1 VRLTLAEVVS
11 EEEFGLVLRSGSP
24 AALTRPVAGAETVEA
39 DRPEEL
45 TARDYIMLTTGVRL
59 RGNPELQRQLVVES
73 EARGMAALGFGVGL
87 VFRSIPRALLEEA
100 RARDFPVF
108 EVPFEVPFRDIIAF
122 INRSYLSDDFHS
134 LKRTVALQNTLLG
147 AMGESRPEES
157 LVGRLATIVG
167 GAVLFRPGGAVVA
180 DAGVVPVGAI
190 WAEIARPGGC
200 PDVSKADVS
209 KADVFEA
216 EGLEVSASPILV
228 DGEVRFWLALAGRP
242 GEVTSVLVGPI
253 VEVAERLLRL
263 IDLARDVRAME
274 ERVRRGELL
283 NDLLDEQ
290 RAREVSPERL
300 ELFGF
305 GAKGPWRVALL
316 AVDADG
322 DEVVRLIG
330 NAAAST
336 GTPHLLGLHHGDVAL
351 VVEGHGE
358 LLEAWT
364 ANLVAA
370 GLAVRAALGRA
381 VETPSRLVDSRGDA
395 LLALDFLDRTGA
407 APGRVLR
414 FEDFE
419 LIDALLSAADPA
431 ELRARVDLVLEPLRE
446 HPQLLE
452 TLVAYLAA
460 DQNVNA
466 AAETLHVHPNSL
478 RYRLGR
484 VEELLGRSVRS
495 PATLADLYVAFRA
508 ETRIGPL

>member
-1 VRLTLAEVVS
+1 M
-11 EEEFGLVLRSGSP
+11 
-24 AALTRPVAGAETVEA
+24 AGAETVEA

-73 EARGMAALGFGVGL
+73 EARGVAALGFGVGL

-122 INRSYLSDDFHS
+122 INRSYLSDDFSS

-147 AMGESRPEES
+147 AMGESRPEEA

-180 DAGVVPVGAI
+180 DAGTVPVGAI
-190 WAEIARPGGC
+190 WDEIARRGGGH
-200 PDVSKADVS
+200 A
-209 KADVFEA
+209 VFSTD
-216 EGLEVSASPILV
+216 GLEVAASPILV
-228 DGEVRFWLALAGRP
+228 EGEVRFWLALAGRP
-242 GEVTSVLVGPI
+242 GEVTSVLAGPV

-263 IDLARDVRAME
+263 IDLAHDVRIME

-300 ELFGF
+300 ELFGV
-305 GAKGPWRVALL
+305 AKGPWRVALL
-316 AVDADG
+316 SVGQDAG
-322 DEVVRLIG
+322 RGAPPAGQLG
-330 NAAAST
+330 RGT
-336 GTPHLLGLHHGDVAL
+336 GTPHLLGLHHGHVAL
-351 VVEGHGE
+351 VVEGEGK

-364 ANLVAA
+364 ANLAAA
-370 GLAVRAALGRA
+370 GLPVRAAIGRA
-381 VETPSRLVDSRGDA
+381 VESPSRLVDSRGDA
-395 LLALDFLDRTGA
+395 RLALDFLDRTGA
-407 APGRVLR
+407 AAGRVLR

-419 LIDALLSAADPA
+419 LIDALLSAADPV
-431 ELRARVDLVLEPLRE
+431 ELRARVDLILDPLRD

-452 TLVAYLAA
+452 TLAAYLAA
-460 DQNVNA
+460 DQNVNT
-466 AAETLHVHPNSL
+466 AAEALHVHPNSL
-478 RYRLGR
+478 RYRLGPGGGAAR
-484 VEELLGRSVRS
+484 TVAAEPGDDGRSVR
-495 PATLADLYVAFRA
+495 RA
-508 ETRIGPL
+508 AGRDPVRVLCKNSKGGRSGLRRPLFPDPSVGRRMGR

>member
-1 VRLTLAEVVS
+1 MRLILAEVVS

-24 AALTRPVAGAETVEA
+24 AALARPVAGAETVEA

-45 TARDYIMLTTGVRL
+45 TARDHIMFTTGVRL

-73 EARGMAALGFGVGL
+73 EARGVAALGFGVGL
-87 VFRSIPRALLEEA
+87 VFRSTPRALLEEA

-122 INRSYLSDDFHS
+122 VNRSSLSDDLHS

-147 AMGESRPEES
+147 AMGESRPEAA

-180 DAGVVPVGAI
+180 DAGAVPVPAI
-190 WAEIARPGGC
+190 WDEIARRGGGH
-200 PDVSKADVS
+200 
-209 KADVFEA
+209 DVFA
-216 EGLEVSASPILV
+216 AGGSEVSASPILV

-242 GEVTSVLVGPI
+242 GEVTSVLVGPV

-263 IDLARDVRAME
+263 IDLARDVGVME

-283 NDLLDEQ
+283 NDLLDGQ

-305 GAKGPWRVALL
+305 SAKGPWRVALL
-316 AVDADG
+316 AAG
-322 DEVVRLIG
+322 AARDEAIRLVA
-330 NAAAST
+330 NSAAST
-336 GTPHLLGLHHGDVAL
+336 GTPHLVGLHHGHVAL
-351 VVEGHGE
+351 VVEGDGA

-364 ANLVAA
+364 ANLA
-370 GLAVRAALGRA
+370 GAGVPVRAALGRA
-381 VETPSRLVDSRGDA
+381 VETPSRLVDSGGDA
-395 LLALDFLDRTGA
+395 LLALDFLERTGA
-407 APGRVLR
+407 AAGQVLR

-419 LIDALLSAADPA
+419 LVDALLSAADPA
-431 ELRARVDLVLEPLRE
+431 ELRARVDLVLDPLRD
-446 HPQLLE
+446 HPPLLE
-452 TLVAYLAA
+452 SLAAYLDA

-466 AAETLHVHPNSL
+466 AAEALHVHPNSL

-484 VEELLGRSVRS
+484 VEELLGRSVRN
-495 PATLADLYVAFRA
+495 PATLADLYVALRA
-508 ETRIGPL
+508 ETRFGSL

>member
-24 AALTRPVAGAETVEA
+24 AALSRPVVGAETVEA

-45 TARDYIMLTTGVRL
+45 TARDYIMLTTGIRL
-59 RGNPELQRQLVVES
+59 RGNPALQRQLVIES
-73 EARGMAALGFGVGL
+73 EARGVAAVGFGVGL
-87 VFRSIPRALLEEA
+87 VFRSTPRALLEEA

-122 INRSYLSDDFHS
+122 INRSYLSDDFSS

-147 AMGESRPEES
+147 AMGESRPEEA

-180 DAGVVPVGAI
+180 DAGRVPVAAI
-190 WAEIARPGGC
+190 WDHIARQGGGQE
-200 PDVSKADVS
+200 
-209 KADVFEA
+209 VFPVD
-216 EGLEVSASPILV
+216 GLEVSASPILV
-228 DGEVRFWLALAGRP
+228 EGALRFWLALAGPP
-242 GEVTSVLVGPI
+242 GEVTSVLAGPV

-263 IDLARDVRAME
+263 IDLAHEVRIME

-300 ELFGF
+300 ELFGV
-305 GAKGPWRVALL
+305 AKGPWRVALL
-316 AVDADG
+316 SVGSAQEEAL
-322 DEVVRLIG
+322 RLIA
-330 NAAAST
+330 NSAAST
-336 GTPHLLGLHHGDVAL
+336 GTPHLLGLHHGRVAL
-351 VVEGHGE
+351 VVQGGGE
-358 LLEAWT
+358 LLETWT
-364 ANLVAA
+364 ANLAAA
-370 GLAVRAALGRA
+370 GLPVRAALGRA

-395 LLALDFLDRTGA
+395 RLALDFLDRTGA
-407 APGRVLR
+407 RPGRVLR

-419 LIDALLSAADPA
+419 LIDALLSCADPGD
-431 ELRARVDLVLEPLRE
+431 LRARVDLVLDPLRD

-452 TLVAYLAA
+452 TLAAYLAA
-460 DQNVNA
+460 EQNVNT
-466 AAETLHVHPNSL
+466 AAEALHVHPNSL

-484 VEELLGRSVRS
+484 VEELLGRSLRN
-495 PATLADLYVAFRA
+495 PATMADLYVALRA
-508 ETRIGPL
+508 ETRFGPL

>member
-45 TARDYIMLTTGVRL
+45 SARDYIMFTTGVRL

-73 EARGMAALGFGVGL
+73 QTRGVAALGFGVGL
-87 VFRSIPRALLEEA
+87 VFRSVPRALLEEA

-108 EVPFEVPFRDIIAF
+108 EVPFEVPFRDIIGF
-122 INRSYLSDDFHS
+122 INRSHLSDDFYS

-147 AMGESRPEES
+147 AAGESRPEQA

-180 DAGVVPVGAI
+180 DAGEVPVVAI
-190 WAEIARPGGC
+190 WDEIVRQGGAG
-200 PDVSKADVS
+200 PSTLK
-209 KADVFEA
+209 KNRVFEA
-216 EGLEVSASPILV
+216 DGSEVSTSPILV
-228 DGEVRFWLALAGRP
+228 EGEVRFWLALAGRP
-242 GEVTSVLVGPI
+242 GEVTSVLVGPV

-263 IDLARDVRAME
+263 IDLARDVGVME

-283 NDLLDEQ
+283 HDLLDEQ

-305 GAKGPWRVALL
+305 SAKGPWRVALL
-316 AVDADG
+316 AVGAAL
-322 DEVVRLIG
+322 DEAVRLVG

-336 GTPHLLGLHHGDVAL
+336 GTPHLLGLHHGRVAL
-351 VVEGHGE
+351 VVEGDAGP
-358 LLEAWT
+358 LEAWA
-364 ANLVAA
+364 ANLAAA
-370 GLAVRAALGRA
+370 GLPVRAALGRA
-381 VETPSRLVDSRGDA
+381 VETPARLVDSRCDA
-395 LLALDFLDRTGA
+395 ILALDFLDRTGA

-414 FEDFE
+414 FEDFD
-419 LIDALLSAADPA
+419 LLDALLSAADPA
-431 ELRARVDLVLEPLRE
+431 ELRARVDLVLDPLRG

-452 TLVAYLAA
+452 TLVAYLSA

-466 AAETLHVHPNSL
+466 AAEALHVHPNSL

-484 VEELLGRSVRS
+484 VEELLGRTLRS
-495 PATLADLYVAFRA
+495 PATLADLYVALRA
-508 ETRIGPL
+508 ETRLRPS

>member
-1 VRLTLAEVVS
+1 MRLTLAEVVS

-45 TARDYIMLTTGVRL
+45 SARDYIMFTTGVRL

-73 EARGMAALGFGVGL
+73 QARGVAALGFGVGL

-100 RARDFPVF
+100 RARDFPAF

-122 INRSYLSDDFHS
+122 INRSHLSDDFYS

-147 AMGESRPEES
+147 AVGESRPEQG

-180 DAGVVPVGAI
+180 DAGVVPVAAI
-190 WAEIARPGGC
+190 WDEIARQGG
-200 PDVSKADVS
+200 A
-209 KADVFEA
+209 ARHLFEA
-216 EGLEVSASPILV
+216 DGSEVSTSPILV
-228 DGEVRFWLALAGRP
+228 EGEVRFWLALAGRP
-242 GEVTSVLVGPI
+242 GEVTSVLVGPV

-263 IDLARDVRAME
+263 IDLARDVGVME

-283 NDLLDEQ
+283 HDLLDEE

-305 GAKGPWRVALL
+305 SAKGPWRVALL
-316 AVDADG
+316 AVGAAL
-322 DEVVRLIG
+322 DEAVRLVG

-336 GTPHLLGLHHGDVAL
+336 GTPHLLGLHQGRVAL
-351 VVEGHGE
+351 VVEGDAGP
-358 LLEAWT
+358 LEAWA
-364 ANLVAA
+364 ANLAAA
-370 GLAVRAALGRA
+370 GLPVRAALGRA
-381 VETPSRLVDSRGDA
+381 VESPARLVDSRCDA
-395 LLALDFLDRTGA
+395 VLALDFLDRTEA

-431 ELRARVDLVLEPLRE
+431 ELRARVDLVLDPLRG

-452 TLVAYLAA
+452 TLVAYLSA

-466 AAETLHVHPNSL
+466 AAEALHVHPNSL

-484 VEELLGRSVRS
+484 VEELLGRTLRS
-495 PATLADLYVAFRA
+495 PATLADLYVALRA
-508 ETRIGPL
+508 ETRSRPL

>member
-1 VRLTLAEVVS
+1 MRLTLAEVLS

-24 AALTRPVAGAETVEA
+24 AALARPVAGAETVEA

-45 TARDYIMLTTGVRL
+45 TARDYIMLTTGIRL
-59 RGNPELQRQLVVES
+59 RRNPELQRQLVALS
-73 EARGMAALGFGVGL
+73 QARGVAALGFGVGL

-122 INRSYLSDDFHS
+122 INRSYLSDDFYS

-147 AMGESRPEES
+147 AIGETRPEEA

-167 GAVLFRPGGAVVA
+167 GAVLYRPGGAVLA
-180 DAGVVPVGAI
+180 EAGVVPVAAI
-190 WAEIARPGGC
+190 WDRIVQREVVQGAGG
-200 PDVSKADVS
+200 A
-209 KADVFEA
+209 AVFEA
-216 EGLEVSASPILV
+216 DGSEVSATPILV
-228 DGEVRFWLALAGRP
+228 EGEVRFWLALAGRA
-242 GEVTSVLVGPI
+242 GSVTPVLVGPV

-263 IDLARDVRAME
+263 IDLARYAGMME

-283 NDLLDEQ
+283 NDLLDDQ

-305 GAKGPWRVALL
+305 GKGPWRVALL
-316 AVDADG
+316 SVEG
-322 DEVVRLIG
+322 SREEGLRLIG
-330 NAAAST
+330 NSAAST
-336 GTPHLLGLHHGDVAL
+336 GTPHLLGVHHGHLAL
-351 VVEGHGE
+351 VLEGDGA
-358 LLEAWT
+358 LLEVWA
-364 ANLVAA
+364 ANLAAA
-370 GLAVRAALGRA
+370 GVLVRGALGRA
-381 VETPSRLVDSRGDA
+381 ADTPSGLVESRCDARLA
-395 LLALDFLDRTGA
+395 IDFLARTA
-407 APGRVLR
+407 APAGRVLR

-419 LIDALLSAADPA
+419 LIDALLSAADPL
-431 ELRARVDLVLEPLRE
+431 ELRARVDLVLDPLRD

-452 TLVAYLAA
+452 SLVAYLSA
-460 DQNVNA
+460 DQNVNL

-495 PATLADLYVAFRA
+495 PATLADLYVALRA
-508 ETRIGPL
+508 ETRFGPL

>member
-24 AALTRPVAGAETVEA
+24 AALSRPVAGAETVEA

-45 TARDYIMLTTGVRL
+45 TAEDYIMLTTGVRL

-73 EARGMAALGFGVGL
+73 QARGVAALGFGVGL

-100 RARDFPVF
+100 RSRDFPVF

-122 INRSYLSDDFHS
+122 INRSSLSDDFYS
-134 LKRTVALQNTLLG
+134 LKRSVALQNTLLG
-147 AMGESRPEES
+147 AMGETRPEEA
-157 LVGRLATIVG
+157 LVRRLATIVG

-180 DAGVVPVGAI
+180 DAGVVPVEAI
-190 WAEIARPGGC
+190 WAQIARRGGGH
-200 PDVSKADVS
+200 
-209 KADVFEA
+209 DVFEA
-216 EGLEVSASPILV
+216 DGSEVSTSPILV
-228 DGEVRFWLALAGRP
+228 DGEARFWLALAGRP
-242 GEVTSVLVGPI
+242 GEVTPVLVGPV

-263 IDLARDVRAME
+263 IDLARDAGVME

-305 GAKGPWRVALL
+305 AKGPWRVALL
-316 AVDADG
+316 AVEGAR
-322 DEVVRLIG
+322 DEAVRLIG
-330 NAAAST
+330 NAAGST
-336 GTPHLLGLHHGDVAL
+336 GTPHLLGLHHTYVAL
-351 VVEGHGE
+351 VVEGDGA

-364 ANLVAA
+364 ATLVGA
-370 GLAVRAALGRA
+370 GVPVRVALGRA
-381 VETPSRLVDSRGDA
+381 VDTPSRLVESRSDA
-395 LLALDFLDRTGA
+395 LLALDFLNRTA
-407 APGRVLR
+407 APGGRVLR
-414 FEDFE
+414 FEDFG
-419 LIDALLSAADPA
+419 LVDALLSAADPA
-431 ELRARVDLVLEPLRE
+431 ELRARVDLVLEPLRD

-466 AAETLHVHPNSL
+466 AAEALHVHPNSL

-484 VEELLGRSVRS
+484 VEDLLGRSVRS
-495 PATLADLYVAFRA
+495 PATLADLYVALRA
-508 ETRIGPL
+508 ETRFGPL

>member
-24 AALTRPVAGAETVEA
+24 AALARPVMGAETVEA

-45 TARDYIMLTTGVRL
+45 TAREYIMFTTGVRL

-73 EARGMAALGFGVGL
+73 EARGVAALGFGVGL
-87 VFRSIPRALLEEA
+87 VFRTTPRALLEEA

-122 INRSYLSDDFHS
+122 INRSYLSDDFSS
-134 LKRTVALQNTLLG
+134 LKRSVALQNTLLG
-147 AMGESRPEES
+147 AMGEVRPEAA

-180 DAGVVPVGAI
+180 DAGVVPVAAI
-190 WAEIARPGGC
+190 WDEIARRGGGHE
-200 PDVSKADVS
+200 
-209 KADVFEA
+209 VFPA
-216 EGLEVSASPILV
+216 GGSEVSASPILV
-228 DGEVRFWLALAGRP
+228 EGQVRFWLALAGRP
-242 GEVTSVLVGPI
+242 GEVTSVLVGPV

-263 IDLARDVRAME
+263 IDLARDVGVME

-305 GAKGPWRVALL
+305 AAKGPWRVALL
-316 AVDADG
+316 AVGAPR
-322 DEVVRLIG
+322 DEALRLVA
-330 NAAAST
+330 NSAAST
-336 GTPHLLGLHHGDVAL
+336 GTPHLLGVHHGQVAL
-351 VVEGHGE
+351 VVEGDAE

-364 ANLVAA
+364 ANLAAA
-370 GLAVRAALGRA
+370 GLPVRAALGRA
-381 VETPSRLVDSRGDA
+381 VETPARLVDSRGDA

-431 ELRARVDLVLEPLRE
+431 ELRARVDLVIDPLRD

-452 TLVAYLAA
+452 TLVAYLSA

-484 VEELLGRSVRS
+484 VEELLGRSLRS
-495 PATLADLYVAFRA
+495 PATLADLYVALRA
-508 ETRIGPL
+508 GTRFGTL

>member
-24 AALTRPVAGAETVEA
+24 AALARPVAGAETVEA

-59 RGNPELQRQLVVES
+59 RGNPQLQRQLVVES
-73 EARGMAALGFGVGL
+73 EARGVAALGFGVGL
-87 VFRSIPRALLEEA
+87 VFRSTPRALLEEA

-122 INRSYLSDDFHS
+122 INRSYLSDDFSS

-147 AMGESRPEES
+147 AMGESRPEEA

-180 DAGVVPVGAI
+180 AAGVVPVAAI
-190 WAEIARPGGC
+190 WDGIAGAGGC
-200 PDVSKADVS
+200 H
-209 KADVFEA
+209 DVFEA
-216 EGLEVSASPILV
+216 DGSEVSASPILV
-228 DGEVRFWLALAGRP
+228 DGEVRFWLALAGGP
-242 GEVTSVLVGPI
+242 GEVTSVPAGPV

-263 IDLARDVRAME
+263 IDLARDVGVME

-290 RAREVSPERL
+290 RAKEVSPERL

-316 AVDADG
+316 TVGGAR
-322 DEVVRLIG
+322 DEAVRLVA
-330 NAAAST
+330 NSAAST
-336 GTPHLLGLHHGDVAL
+336 GTPHLLGLHHGHVAL
-351 VVEGHGE
+351 VVEGDGE

-364 ANLVAA
+364 ANLAAA
-370 GLAVRAALGRA
+370 GVPVRAALGRA
-381 VETPSRLVDSRGDA
+381 VESPSRLVDSRGDA

-419 LIDALLSAADPA
+419 LVDALLSATDPA
-431 ELRARVDLVLEPLRE
+431 ELQARVDLVLDPLRD

-452 TLVAYLAA
+452 TLVTYLSA

-466 AAETLHVHPNSL
+466 AAEALHVHPNSL

-495 PATLADLYVAFRA
+495 PATLADLYVALRA
-508 ETRIGPL
+508 ETRFGPL

>member
-1 VRLTLAEVVS
+1 MRLTLAEVVS

-24 AALTRPVAGAETVEA
+24 AALARPVAGAETVEA

-45 TARDYIMLTTGVRL
+45 TARDHIMFTTGVRL

-73 EARGMAALGFGVGL
+73 EARGVAALGFGVGL
-87 VFRSIPRALLEEA
+87 VFRSTPRALLEEA

-122 INRSYLSDDFHS
+122 VNRSSLSDDLHS

-147 AMGESRPEES
+147 AMGESRPEAA

-180 DAGVVPVGAI
+180 DAGAVPVPAI
-190 WAEIARPGGC
+190 WDEIARRGGGH
-200 PDVSKADVS
+200 
-209 KADVFEA
+209 DVFA
-216 EGLEVSASPILV
+216 AGGSEVSASPILV

-242 GEVTSVLVGPI
+242 GEATAVLVGP
-253 VEVAERLLRL
+253 VAEVAERLLRL
-263 IDLARDVRAME
+263 IDLARDVGVME

-283 NDLLDEQ
+283 NDLLDGQ

-305 GAKGPWRVALL
+305 SAKGPWRVALL
-316 AVDADG
+316 AAG
-322 DEVVRLIG
+322 AARDEVIRLVA
-330 NAAAST
+330 NSAAST
-336 GTPHLLGLHHGDVAL
+336 GTPHLLGLHHGHVAL
-351 VVEGHGE
+351 VVEGDGA

-364 ANLVAA
+364 ANLA
-370 GLAVRAALGRA
+370 GAGVPVRAALGRA

-395 LLALDFLDRTGA
+395 LLALDFLERTGA
-407 APGRVLR
+407 AAGRVLR

-419 LIDALLSAADPA
+419 LVDALLSAADPA
-431 ELRARVDLVLEPLRE
+431 ELRARVDLVLDPLRD
-446 HPQLLE
+446 HPQLVESLA
-452 TLVAYLAA
+452 AYLDA

-466 AAETLHVHPNSL
+466 AADALHVHPNSL

-495 PATLADLYVAFRA
+495 PATLADLYVALRA
-508 ETRIGPL
+508 ETRFGPL